1 MIFLARIPRSALG
14 MHPEVCPE
22 LCPEVCPE
30 VFPEVCLELNPEVCP
45 EECPVV
51 WSDGLHFIY
60 LGFLQ
65 LLLYVK
71 QFLPPMTC
79 LETMALF

>member
-1 MIFLARIPRSALG
+1 MR
-14 MHPEVCPE
+14 PEVCPE

-30 VFPEVCLELNPEVCP
+30 VYPDVNPGVCPEVCP
-45 EECPVV
+45 EVCPVV
-51 WSDGLHFIY
+51 WSDSLHFIY

-65 LLLYVK
+65 LLSYVK

>member
-1 MIFLARIPRSALG
+1 MYVQLCG
-14 MHPEVCPE
+14 QMVCT
-22 LCPEVCPE
+22 LFSE
-30 VFPEVCLELNPEVCP
+30 VFPEVCLELSPEVCP
-45 EECPVV
+45 EVCPVV
-51 WSDGLHFIY
+51 WSDGLHFIN

-65 LLLYVK
+65 LLFYVK